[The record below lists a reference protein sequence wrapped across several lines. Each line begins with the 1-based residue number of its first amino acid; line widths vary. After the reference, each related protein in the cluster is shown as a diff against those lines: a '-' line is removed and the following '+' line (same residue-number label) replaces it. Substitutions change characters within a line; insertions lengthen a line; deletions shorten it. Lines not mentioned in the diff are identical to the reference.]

1 MTDFLSRHE
10 ELILLAVWR
19 LQDDAYGATIRTLL
33 EETTGEH
40 WSIAGVYGP
49 LKRLAGAGL
58 VSTRTGLPTPE
69 RGGKSKRYYRLTQSG
84 VAALNHARVV
94 HERMWRNLPKLA
106 LGGS

>member
-1 MTDFLSRHE
+1 MPFSLSKHE

-33 EETTGEH
+33 QETTGED

-49 LKRLAGAGL
+49 LKRLARAGL

-69 RGGKSKRYYRLTQSG
+69 RGGRSKRYYRLTPSG
-84 VAALNHARVV
+84 VGALNHARAV
-94 HERMWRNLPKLA
+94 HERMWANLPKLA